1 MNELLT
7 KSDSLTNTNLDNLE
21 LQIKQEQGEY
31 KKGLPQ
37 SFIQLASEFVEM
49 CFMLPKSKRENF
61 ITREKLKLNLYKLIR
76 SQKKFKTPENIFG
89 EIRYLAVYDKET
101 NEIGKLLS
109 LDIVNQTAEYIT
121 YYDRLNDH
129 ESRNKHWRD
138 IYLFDY
144 NSPQLESMY
153 HHYHREHQREL
164 TFVEMAHFL
173 EMQNFVKEKN
183 SVPHEETFGIE
194 LIKAEEHPIMKDIIV
209 EYKIPINSVK
219 HNKKK
224 LLKIEQLTLELLE
237 EFESVKEASDKL
249 SISASTISNVLCQ
262 GGSAMQYKEAG
273 GFKWQYSDKVNAK
286 YIGNLSEL
294 ITTTSKVV
302 EKGETEEKVEGAALM
317 KSISELISAMNST
330 YDYSVQGYEAEVKL
344 LETFKAKNADII
356 KSVNL
361 IYKRIK

>member
-37 SFIQLASEFVEM
+37 SFIQLATEFVEM

-101 NEIGKLLS
+101 NEIGKLIN
-109 LDIVNQTAEYIT
+109 LDMVNQTAEYIT

-153 HHYHREHQREL
+153 HHYHKEHQREL

-183 SVPHEETFGIE
+183 ALPPQDSFGIE
-194 LIKAEEHPIMKDIIV
+194 LIKAEDHPIMKDIII
-209 EYKIPINSVK
+209 EYKIPINAVK
-219 HNKKK
+219 HGKKK
-224 LLKIEQLTLELLE
+224 LLKIDKLTLEILE
-237 EFESVKEASDKL
+237 EYESVKEASDKL
-249 SISASTISNVLCQ
+249 TISASTISNVLCQ

-273 GFKWQYSDKVNAK
+273 GFKWQYSDKINAK
-286 YIGNLSEL
+286 YVGDLSDL
-294 ITTTSKVV
+294 ITITTKVI
-302 EKGETEEKVEGAALM
+302 EKSEADEKTEGVSMM
-317 KSISELISAMNST
+317 KLIGDHISVTNST
-330 YDYSVQGYEAEVKL
+330 YDSSLQGYSIQLKMFESFKELNSEA
-344 LETFKAKNADII
+344 I
-356 KSVNL
+356 KSLNL
-361 IYKRIK
+361 IYKKIK